1 MIVMQ
6 DVSVMYIIQLLIKSI
21 LGSASIVFK
30 RFQALASKEYHLRNI
45 RPEQDFNFDS
55 LSFSMRISPEKLI
68 ISADESLFKFRV
80 IFRRLIRLN
89 QIVARYFYEQKFF
102 SIFEKATKIWFH
114 SR

>member
-55 LSFSMRISPEKLI
+55 LSFSMRI
-68 ISADESLFKFRV
+68 
-80 IFRRLIRLN
+80 
-89 QIVARYFYEQKFF
+89 
-102 SIFEKATKIWFH
+102 
-114 SR
+114 